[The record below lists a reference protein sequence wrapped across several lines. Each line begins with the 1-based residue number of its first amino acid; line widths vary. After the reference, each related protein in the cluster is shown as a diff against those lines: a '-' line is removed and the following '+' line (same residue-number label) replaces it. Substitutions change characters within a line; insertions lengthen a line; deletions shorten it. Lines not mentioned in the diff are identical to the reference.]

1 MKKEIRHRRLHAFY
15 QSKVLN
21 ALMIVIIVNLLLM
34 AYLSSMLLP
43 AICGSLA
50 LLFYICYAL
59 WLWIKKPRTIII
71 NSWLS
76 NINGWYTLYFLIIAA
91 LKSSNPWWYITPAA
105 LAVVALFILLITGHD
120 ESFEI

>member
-34 AYLSSMLLP
+34 AYMSSMLLP
-43 AICGSLA
+43 AICGSLS
-50 LLFYICYAL
+50 LLFYIGYAL

-105 LAVVALFILLITGHD
+105 LAVVALFILLITDHD

>member
-34 AYLSSMLLP
+34 AYMSSMLLP

-50 LLFYICYAL
+50 LLFYIGYAL

-76 NINGWYTLYFLIIAA
+76 NINGWYTLYFLIIVA
-91 LKSSNPWWYITPAA
+91 LKSSNPRWYITPAA
-105 LAVVALFILLITGHD
+105 LAVVALFILLITDHD

>member
-34 AYLSSMLLP
+34 AYMSSMLLP

-76 NINGWYTLYFLIIAA
+76 NINGWYTLYFLIIVA
-91 LKSSNPWWYITPAA
+91 LKSSNPRWYITPAA
-105 LAVVALFILLITGHD
+105 LAVVALFILLITDHD

>member
-34 AYLSSMLLP
+34 AYMSSMLLP
-43 AICGSLA
+43 AICGSLS
-50 LLFYICYAL
+50 LLFYIGYEL
-59 WLWIKKPRTIII
+59 WIWIKKPRTIII